1 MTGSDTNTAIRAY
14 LQARYSVT
22 NQDLATLIDRYLAE
36 NPNGLADQTAVMAE
50 LIAAAQAA

>member
-1 MTGSDTNTAIRAY
+1 VTGSDTNTAMRAY